1 MKQPKT
7 IIIGLAGKKGAG
19 KDYTADVIQSVC
31 ENHSLTVYRTSFAEP
46 VKNML
51 SIGLSV
57 DMDCFVDH
65 DKKEKVIPHVGCT
78 PRKLMQTLGT
88 GWGRNLVSENLWA
101 DLCKYRIE
109 TKIEKRIN
117 IVLVTDVRHTNEA
130 QVIKNLGGII
140 IDVQATDKT
149 ALDMHSSEARISSD
163 LVTTVFI
170 NNKLP
175 RYRPSVVKYIAEL
188 LVKNEVV

>member
-130 QVIKNLGGII
+130 Q
-140 IDVQATDKT
+140 ATDKT